1 MRGDILLKYKY
12 LIVLFVVIV
21 ILLCGCKQENNIQE
35 TEEIYPVVKIEVSSF
50 ASWQLTTIDKEY
62 QAYDQ
67 NHFRE
72 CLAAAKTGFNGLVE
86 SAAFSKDYNLMTLF
100 VFEKD
105 IEQLKSQVN
114 KKTQQ
119 IIEAV
124 KKNGAVD
131 RVEMSDDYTTLK
143 IYLNPKE
150 AKTII
155 EQFPTGTLSA
165 IENGVNQAYQDL
177 GYVLIPM
184 CHLMRQCE
192 VNGYDNINVVFINA
206 ESGHIIIQEE
216 MSVPEDNGLRLT
228 TYIINRSKY
237 LDYSDNT
244 TIKVQYQENVMLF
257 DSNTHYAKYLALD
270 DSFFNKDDAI
280 YIRVDDIPVSPETVT
295 SISFPTEISTPI
307 HLGNEH
313 IQSGAVLD
321 VGNGITFE

>member
-1 MRGDILLKYKY
+1 MKYKY
-12 LIVLFVVIV
+12 LIALFVAIV
-21 ILLCGCKQENNIQE
+21 VLLCGCEQENNIRQ
-35 TEEIYPVVKIEVSSF
+35 TEEICPVVKIEVSSF

-62 QAYDQ
+62 QAYEQ

-86 SAAFSKDYNLMTLF
+86 SATFSKDYNFMTLF

-105 IEQLKSQVN
+105 IEQLKTQVN

-124 KKNGAVD
+124 EKNGAVD
-131 RVEMSDDYTTLK
+131 HIETSDDYTTLK

-150 AKTII
+150 AKAIV
-155 EQFPTGTLSA
+155 EQFPTGTLSD
-165 IENGVNQAYQDL
+165 IENNVNQAYQNL
-177 GYVLIPM
+177 GFVLIPM
-184 CHLMRQCE
+184 YHLMRQCE
-192 VNGYDNINVVFINA
+192 VKGYDDINVVFINA

-244 TIKVQYQENVMLF
+244 TIKVQYQENVALF
-257 DSNTHYAKYLALD
+257 DSNTHYAKYLVLND
-270 DSFFNKDDAI
+270 GFFNKDDVI
-280 YIRVDDIPVSPETVT
+280 YIRVDDIPVAPETVT
-295 SISFPTEISTPI
+295 CISFPTKISTPI
-307 HLGNEH
+307 HPGNEH
-313 IQSGAVLD
+313 IQSGVVLD
-321 VGNGITFE
+321 VRSGITLE